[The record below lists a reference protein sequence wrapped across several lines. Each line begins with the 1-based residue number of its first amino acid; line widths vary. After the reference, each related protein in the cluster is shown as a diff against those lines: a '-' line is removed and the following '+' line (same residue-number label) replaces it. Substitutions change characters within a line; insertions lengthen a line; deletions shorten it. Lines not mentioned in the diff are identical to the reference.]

1 MRVLF
6 VVTAYPRDSGDVI
19 TPWMGETIR
28 RLQSSGVN
36 VEVLAPAYRGS
47 HDHSLDGTQVHR
59 FRYAPAPVET
69 LTHDEPALDRIRKNP
84 VYLSLVPA
92 YVAAGSFAAARLA
105 RRNKYDVVHA
115 FWPVPHG
122 LFAIAAKRAGKT
134 GMVSTFF
141 SAELHWKGAARKIMT
156 PIVRR
161 IVRESDAVTV
171 ISSYTAEMLRS
182 IAGETRAVVI
192 PFGAAMDPPPSV
204 SRRKRRAEDPFELIF
219 VGRLVERKGVPV
231 LLDAVA
237 LLRNDARLSV
247 RIIGDGPERSAL
259 EGRAQQLGLGERL
272 KFEGMISSERLKAA
286 LDACDALVLPAIVTE
301 KGETEGLGVVLIEAM
316 QYGKLVIATDTGGI
330 PDIVED
336 GATGIL
342 VRPGDAVALSAA
354 IRAAMNDPERAAR
367 LAAAGRDFATSEF
380 SWDSIVDRLREVYED
395 VVRSRALQSIV
406 S

>member
-6 VVTAYPRDSGDVI
+6 VVTAYPRGPGDVI

-28 RLQSSGVN
+28 RLRGAGID

-47 HDHSLDGTQVHR
+47 KDHTVDGVTVHR
-59 FRYAPAPVET
+59 FRYAPALIEK
-69 LTHDEPALDRIRKNP
+69 LTHDEPALDRISKNP
-84 VYLSLVPA
+84 PYLSLVPA
-92 YVAAGSFAAARLA
+92 YVVAGSLAAASLA
-105 RRNKYDVVHA
+105 RRNRYDIVHA
-115 FWPVPHG
+115 FWPIPHG

-141 SAELHWKGAARKIMT
+141 SAELHWSGTTRKVMA

-182 IAGETRAVVI
+182 IAGDTRSVII
-192 PFGAAMDPPPSV
+192 PFGAAMDPPESLGT
-204 SRRKRRAEDPFELIF
+204 RIRRAEDPFELIF

-237 LLRNDARLSV
+237 LLRGDTRLSV
-247 RIIGDGPERSAL
+247 RIIGDGPERAAL
-259 EGRAQQLGLGERL
+259 EARAAQLGLGERVT
-272 KFEGMISSERLKAA
+272 FEGTVSADRLRAA
-286 LDACDALVLPAIVTE
+286 LEACNALVLPAIVTD
-301 KGETEGLGVVLIEAM
+301 KGETEGLGVVLMEAM

-330 PDIVED
+330 PDVVED

-342 VRPGDAVALSAA
+342 VKPGDAVTLAAA
-354 IRAAMNDPERAAR
+354 IRGAMNDPVRAAR
-367 LAAAGRDFATSEF
+367 LAAAGREHAATEF
-380 SWDSIVDRLREVYED
+380 SWDSIVGRLREVYEG
-395 VVRSRALQSIV
+395 VVASRAKPAV
-406 S
+406 ER